1 MAAAA
6 APLVLCGAQPVC
18 VAMAAGILAMLDMQ
32 ARGVSL
38 SDSAS
43 VASDA
48 VSALLSDA
56 PSSTLASVRAA
67 ISNAAALATTAPQLW
82 SDQLLDHT
90 AMEEATQ
97 GTSISSPLSSMPSST
112 LSSTPSRIDRPR
124 NLYAAAAEKVA
135 EFRDDLEAVL
145 RRDAAPRYTVER
157 TPSVGGGD
165 AGSRRRTPPVLAFSC
180 PGLQGGY
187 ASSAGGSS
195 VTGSSVT
202 GSSVTERSV
211 TGSSVTGSSV
221 TGPMLVGKGLPMEKM
236 KELWER
242 AKAYPLGTEYRRTYL
257 EKIDQVV
264 LTQFALLLHHTLS
277 HSSHPIFPISSS
289 PWFPQFHEQLVKDA
303 CALTSFGAP
312 VRPPAPAGPRPP
324 PVPPIPPPP
333 PAPYTEMPVYRPWWI
348 PRWFTGLTH
357 GGVLFLGGISGAG
370 AALVKLLFPA
380 RGARV
385 RVS

>member
-1 MAAAA
+1 M
-6 APLVLCGAQPVC
+6 
-18 VAMAAGILAMLDMQ
+18 
-32 ARGVSL
+32 
-38 SDSAS
+38 
-43 VASDA
+43 
-48 VSALLSDA
+48 
-56 PSSTLASVRAA
+56 
-67 ISNAAALATTAPQLW
+67 
-82 SDQLLDHT
+82 
-90 AMEEATQ
+90 
-97 GTSISSPLSSMPSST
+97 
-112 LSSTPSRIDRPR
+112 
-124 NLYAAAAEKVA
+124 A

-257 EKIDQVV
+257 EKIDQ
-264 LTQFALLLHHTLS
+264 
-277 HSSHPIFPISSS
+277 
-289 PWFPQFHEQLVKDA
+289 LVKDA

-370 AALVKLLFPA
+370 AAVGGVLVKLLFPA